1 MAGSVNR
8 AVTKEN
14 EMALSN
20 MLNEPRR
27 EITETAMGIGLVCL
41 PVGLDYFG
49 VLWLRDPADP
59 NPVWVWM
66 LLIPTAVAAGVV
78 LLGVA
83 VLAVLGCSFLVHAA
97 GEVIC
102 DFLEDRGLYLRP
114 RTRR

>member
-1 MAGSVNR
+1 
-8 AVTKEN
+8 
-14 EMALSN
+14 MALSN

-27 EITETAMGIGLVCL
+27 EITETAAGIGLVCL

-59 NPVWVWM
+59 DPVWVWM
-66 LLIPTAVAAGVV
+66 VVVAIGMLFAAVGVALCALLIHAV
-78 LLGVA
+78 
-83 VLAVLGCSFLVHAA
+83 